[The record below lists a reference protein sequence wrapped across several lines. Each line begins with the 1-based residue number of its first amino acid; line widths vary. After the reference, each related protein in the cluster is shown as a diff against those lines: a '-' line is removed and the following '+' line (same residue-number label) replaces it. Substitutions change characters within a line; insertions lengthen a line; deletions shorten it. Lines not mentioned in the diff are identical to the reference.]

1 MTPCPRCTG
10 PTTGDT
16 YTCQTCTDQAHA
28 DLTATAQWLQ
38 WIDDKRARRGSTS
51 ITTWTAPPAEQP
63 LPYDARVRHVLT
75 PTRNTLTAWAR
86 IILDQHPHAEPPA
99 PPERARIA
107 RLRAARN
114 AWTIAATRA
123 DDDTK
128 PLVRAFIATI
138 DEDLATARTQADL
151 TDLAQVATW
160 LASHTGWVASREWAP
175 TFCADAERTRVI
187 LDRLFDNPPETIA
200 LGPCREND
208 CTHPL
213 AAPLGAT
220 THRCPH
226 CGHEHDVQQR
236 RLDLLT
242 QADGFTVTIREAV
255 RLMTVMGHNVD
266 ARTIRALIR
275 HFGIPSPWSRT
286 VPGVTHPV
294 PVYRLKQIR
303 EAVEQ
308 LDNDDVRRA
317 VNRTRKGAAA
327 RGMLHASA

>member
-1 MTPCPRCTG
+1 MTPCPRCTR
-10 PTTGDT
+10 PTTDNT
-16 YTCQTCTDQAHA
+16 YTCQTCTQQAHA

-51 ITTWTAPPAEQP
+51 ITTRTAPPAEQP
-63 LPYDARVRHVLT
+63 LPYDTRVRHALT

-86 IILDQHPHAEPPA
+86 IILDQHPRAELPT
-99 PPERARIA
+99 PPEQARVA
-107 RLRAARN
+107 RLRVQAN
-114 AWTIAATRA
+114 AWREVAAFA
-123 DDDTK
+123 DADTA
-128 PLVRAFIATI
+128 PLVQAFIATI
-138 DEDLATARTQADL
+138 DEDLAVARTQADL
-151 TDLAQVATW
+151 TDLAEVATW
-160 LASHTGWVASREWAP
+160 LAGYTGWVAGQEWAP

-236 RLDLLT
+236 RLELLT
-242 QADGFTVTIREAV
+242 QADEFTVTVREAV
-255 RLMTVMGHNVD
+255 RLMTVMGHHVD